1 MQTFAQPAQTLA
13 QVGAAETARAQQ
25 PITEAM
31 QRFAFEQAAP
41 AEALTR
47 YGNVVAGSILPGT
60 VSQTG
65 GMAGPSTLA
74 NMAGG
79 ALTGAA
85 LGAPFG
91 GSTFMTS
98 LGPWGA
104 AAGALYG
111 LLS

>member
-1 MQTFAQPAQTLA
+1 
-13 QVGAAETARAQQ
+13 
-25 PITEAM
+25 M

-60 VSQTG
+60 LSQTG

-85 LGAPFG
+85 LGMPFTTTG
-91 GSTFMTS
+91 LAGAGTGFMST